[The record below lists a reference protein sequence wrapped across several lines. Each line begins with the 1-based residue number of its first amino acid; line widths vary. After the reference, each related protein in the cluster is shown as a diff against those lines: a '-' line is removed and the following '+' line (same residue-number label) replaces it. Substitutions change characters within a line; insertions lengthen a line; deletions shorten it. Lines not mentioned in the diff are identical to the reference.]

1 MGRTRQ
7 APPFQNMG
15 LLQRQEAVRPNSSN
29 LTERY
34 EDSPQM
40 THLYS
45 TKKEKIKNPINKVQF
60 LGPECLV

>member
-15 LLQRQEAVRPNSSN
+15 LFRQREAVHPNSSN

-40 THLYS
+40 TRLYS
-45 TKKEKIKNPINKVQF
+45 TKKEKITEDPSNKVKF
-60 LGPECLV
+60 L